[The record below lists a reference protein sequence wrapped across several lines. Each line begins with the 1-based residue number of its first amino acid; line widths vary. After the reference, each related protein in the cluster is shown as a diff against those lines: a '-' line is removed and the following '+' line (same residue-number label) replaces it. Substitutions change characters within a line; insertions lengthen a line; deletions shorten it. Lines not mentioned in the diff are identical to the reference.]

1 MAINVLYFVENIPF
15 SEKKRKHLP
24 SSAGYPQPTPGN
36 DDSFKRE
43 EKNSQ
48 VCSKKKMD
56 FRFRHLCFFS
66 FLTFSAINIPGE
78 HHYIAFFAQIRR

>member
-15 SEKKRKHLP
+15 SEKKENTYHPSLP
-24 SSAGYPQPTPGN
+24 YPQPTPGN
-36 DDSFKRE
+36 DDSFERE
-43 EKNSQ
+43 EENSQ

-56 FRFRHLCFFS
+56 FRFRHLCFFT
-66 FLTFSAINIPGE
+66 FLAFSAINIPGE

>member
-48 VCSKKKMD
+48 VCSKKKWILGFD
-56 FRFRHLCFFS
+56 
-66 FLTFSAINIPGE
+66 TFASLPSSPSV
-78 HHYIAFFAQIRR
+78 Q